1 MPHPLSLQILVAETE
16 NICTTT
22 MVDRYARC
30 WNLEDNSLQI
40 NVALH
45 FVGLVIGCDI
55 SSQLVQICRIKGFDA
70 QVGDAL
76 NAPYRSNSF
85 DGSISIAVLH
95 HLSTKARRLAALR
108 ELIRVLRPGGRGLV
122 YAWAFEQGEMD
133 GDKGARKFPAQ
144 DVFVPFHF
152 RLQSHH
158 PQQMDGVQA
167 ASFVKDKNSL
177 VFQRYCHVY
186 KRGELQSLLMEAAET
201 MKSENVENGS
211 IEGNQRTSSTSIV
224 RVEETYYDMSNWCV
238 RFLKVNPAS

>member
-76 NAPYRSNSF
+76 NAPYR
-85 DGSISIAVLH
+85 
-95 HLSTKARRLAALR
+95 R
-108 ELIRVLRPGGRGLV
+108 
-122 YAWAFEQGEMD
+122 
-133 GDKGARKFPAQ
+133 
-144 DVFVPFHF
+144 
-152 RLQSHH
+152 
-158 PQQMDGVQA
+158 
-167 ASFVKDKNSL
+167 
-177 VFQRYCHVY
+177 
-186 KRGELQSLLMEAAET
+186 
-201 MKSENVENGS
+201 
-211 IEGNQRTSSTSIV
+211 
-224 RVEETYYDMSNWCV
+224 
-238 RFLKVNPAS
+238 